1 MSETDLKEIDSKAL
15 LEIGNSTTIEDLEN
29 LRLKYLGRNG
39 VITKIIKELRSLP
52 QDERPKVGSE
62 VNALKD
68 KITLEIGNRKGS
80 LSGKRAE
87 TEDGIDITLP
97 GIATNPGSIHPV
109 TQVIDEI
116 CGIFS
121 SMGFRIVD
129 GPEIDT
135 EHYNFEVLNIPLE
148 HPSRDAFD
156 TFYIRKDILLRS
168 QTSNIQGRVMEK
180 EKPPLRILAP
190 GRVYR
195 PDAVDASHSFMFH
208 QIEGFMVDRG
218 IRFSDLKGVLDVF
231 LKKVFGERIKTR
243 FIPHYFPFTEPSAE
257 VEISCMLCSS
267 SGDPGPRKDCKVCKG
282 AGWLEVLGSGMI
294 NPRVFKMVGYDSQKW
309 TGFAFGMGVERIA
322 MLKYGIDD
330 IRLFF
335 ENDLRFLEQF

>member
-1 MSETDLKEIDSKAL
+1 MSEWDLKDIESKAL
-15 LEIGNSTTIEDLEN
+15 LEISNSSSTNEAEN
-29 LRLKYLGRNG
+29 IRVKYLGRNG
-39 VITKIIKELRSLP
+39 LITKIIKELGSLP
-52 QDERPKVGSE
+52 MDERPRAGSE
-62 VNALKD
+62 INALKE
-68 KITLEIGNRKGS
+68 KLGIEIESRLKS
-80 LSGKRAE
+80 VSKVE
-87 TEDGIDITLP
+87 TPVEDTIDITLP
-97 GIATNPGSIHPV
+97 GIVHEMGSIHPV
-109 TQVIDEI
+109 AQVIHEI
-116 CGIFS
+116 CDIFS

-135 EHYNFEVLNIPLE
+135 EYYNFEVLNIPLE

-156 TFYIRKDILLRS
+156 TFYIRKNILLRS
-168 QTSNIQGRVMEK
+168 QTSNLQGRIMEK

-195 PDAVDASHSFMFH
+195 PDAIDASHSFIFH
-208 QIEGFMVDRG
+208 QIEGFMVDRDV
-218 IRFSDLKGVLDVF
+218 RFSDLKGVLGVF
-231 LKKVFGERIKTR
+231 LKKVFGEKIKTR

-257 VEISCMLCSS
+257 VEISCILCS
-267 SGDPGPRKDCKVCKG
+267 GEPRRGCPICKG
-282 AGWLEVLGSGMI
+282 GGWLEVLGSGMI
-294 NPRVFKMVGYDSQKW
+294 NPRVFKMVGYDTHKW